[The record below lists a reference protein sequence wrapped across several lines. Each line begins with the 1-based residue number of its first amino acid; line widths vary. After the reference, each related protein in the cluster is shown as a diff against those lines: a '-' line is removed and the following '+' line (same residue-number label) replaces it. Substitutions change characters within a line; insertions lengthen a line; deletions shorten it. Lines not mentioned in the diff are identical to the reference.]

1 MTTAVLLDVDGT
13 LIDNNLLHVLAW
25 RRAFQRFGMQVET
38 NRILHGM
45 GMGGDRLVP
54 AILGEVEEDVAER
67 LRDYNREEYVVKGLI
82 KKGEP
87 LPGAV
92 RLLEALHARGIKIAL
107 ASSAKREELDHY
119 LEMLGPSAKI
129 IDAIVSKDQVET
141 SKPAPDIFAV
151 ALDALGK
158 PDEALVVGD
167 TVYDISA
174 ATQLG
179 LPCLAV
185 LTGGI
190 ERTLLEQAGAAAVF
204 ENVGAIADD
213 LDRALALRAPAK
225 HAA

>member
-1 MTTAVLLDVDGT
+1 MTTAALLDVDGT

-25 RRAFQRFGMQVET
+25 RRAFQRFGLQVET

-54 AILGEVEEDVAER
+54 AILGEVDEEVAER

-92 RLLEALHARGIKIAL
+92 RLLEALHARGVRIAL
-107 ASSAKREELDHY
+107 ASSAKREEIDHY

-141 SKPAPDIFAV
+141 SKPSPDIFAA
-151 ALDALGK
+151 ALEALGK
-158 PDEALVVGD
+158 PDEAVVLGD

-190 ERTLLEQAGAAAVF
+190 ERTLLEQAGAAGIY
-204 ENVGAIADD
+204 ESVGAIADD
-213 LDRALALRAPAK
+213 LDRALSLRAPAK
-225 HAA
+225 VVA